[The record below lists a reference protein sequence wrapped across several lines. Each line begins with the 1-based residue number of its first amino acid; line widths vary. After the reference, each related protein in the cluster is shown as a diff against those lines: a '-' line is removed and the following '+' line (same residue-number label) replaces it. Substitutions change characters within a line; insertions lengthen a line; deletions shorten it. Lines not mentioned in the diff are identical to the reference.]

1 MKTEKGKTKGKTKR
15 TSGRELVLRGKVGV
29 LKQEEFLCTGKLL
42 HRQAQGGAAKSQKTR
57 QSRGLEGIEQ
67 RKLHFSAHKQLTD
80 VSSTRRHAQGTEGS
94 PQ

>member
-42 HRQAQGGAAKSQKTR
+42 HRQAQGGTADSQKTR
-57 QSRGLEGIEQ
+57 QNRDLDD
-67 RKLHFSAHKQLTD
+67 RKQKAALFS
-80 VSSTRRHAQGTEGS
+80 
-94 PQ
+94 P